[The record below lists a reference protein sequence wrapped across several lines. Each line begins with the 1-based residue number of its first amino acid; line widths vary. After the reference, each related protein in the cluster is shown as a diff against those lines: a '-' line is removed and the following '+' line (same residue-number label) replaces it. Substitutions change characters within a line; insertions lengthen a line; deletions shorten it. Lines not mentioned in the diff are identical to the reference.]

1 MPEPHDSLTAGI
13 ETEADE
19 IEAAALDWAI
29 AHEKR
34 AAFWDR
40 FHFGLGLP
48 SVVLAAAAGTAAI
61 TELGKPEV
69 VVALLA
75 LAVAV
80 LSALIT
86 FLSPRECAD
95 RHEAAPKRYMAV
107 SSRLATLRNLDLPV
121 ARDDEDRI
129 RSRLRELSETL
140 VEIKGSTPRL
150 PKRYKY
156 WLPERERRARERVKD
171 RSSPP
176 GEMPDPNR

>member
-1 MPEPHDSLTAGI
+1 MPEPHDSPTARI
-13 ETEADE
+13 EKEAQE
-19 IEAAALDWAI
+19 IEAAALNWGI

-86 FLSPRECAD
+86 FLSPRENAD
-95 RHEAAPKRYMAV
+95 RHEATAKRYLAV
-107 SSRLATLRNLDLPV
+107 SSRSASLRNLDLPG
-121 ARDDEDRI
+121 APDGEDRI
-129 RSRLRELSETL
+129 RSRLRELNEEL

-150 PKRYKY
+150 PKRYKF
-156 WLPERERRARERVKD
+156 WLPERERQARERVKD
-171 RSSPP
+171 RSSRP
-176 GEMPDPNR
+176 GEVPDPNR